1 MGWDW
6 LFKYS
11 WQTFER
17 GQLVFAGL
25 GAVWWLAAGFLL
37 ALGIAFAR
45 RCARWPLA
53 RRIAIHGLQLA
64 AAALLLGLIAAPAL
78 EVMRVAP
85 SVNTVAVLLD
95 TSASMALPAAGVR
108 SAGGAPLAEGETR
121 LDAAKRLLRDAIEP
135 ALGDVDVALFGF
147 DARLRGRQVH
157 GAEVAAAQP
166 QGHRTHLVDALTD
179 LASNYD
185 QGALAAVVVLT
196 DGADNGGGIDLEALA
211 AAAVPVH
218 PLGIG
223 PARIGGDVELR
234 SLTMP
239 RRAAPNTRVHAQLV
253 IHHANGG
260 EVQLRVRDGEAVL
273 ATETVTLD
281 PASAVVGKEIAFSS
295 GRAGLKEI
303 TVELAASGADPLPAN
318 NRRTRLLEVAA
329 SRYRVLYLE
338 GEPRWEFKFIR
349 RAVAEDDAI
358 DLLTWLRTTPRKSYR
373 QGVAHADELRGGFP
387 ATREALYGYQLLI
400 LGSLPAAA
408 LDDQQH
414 RWLEAFVSE
423 RGGSVLVLA
432 GRQAL
437 AAGGWDVKPLAQA
450 LPVVLARTAAQPSD
464 YASGEYA
471 VEPTPAGL
479 TLGFAPLDLRLGDAS
494 RDAVARWRTL
504 PKLADLQ
511 RLGVPKP
518 GATVL
523 LRARGEGGLAPLLVA
538 QPYGFGSSA
547 VLATAST
554 WRWRMRT
561 PPEDDRHALFWR
573 QLIRQLAA
581 AAQPQRRVS
590 VVPEGGALDVR
601 MTLKDALYQPV
612 VGASVTAHVT
622 QANGETFE
630 TSLPAAAGED
640 GVFGKTIPVQQD
652 GIYRV
657 DVAARLPD
665 RLGPVQTTTAM
676 ARVGSANMELFDAA
690 LNEPL
695 LARIARATGGRLWR
709 PDDLAELPEAIAYGG
724 AGIRERQRLPLW
736 DMPFL
741 FLLLVILKC
750 VEWSLRRYWGS
761 I

>member
-11 WQTFER
+11 WHTFEQ
-17 GQLVFAGL
+17 GQLVFGGISAI
-25 GAVWWLAAGFLL
+25 WWLAAALLL
-37 ALGIAFAR
+37 AFGIAFAR
-45 RCARWPLA
+45 RCAQWPLA
-53 RRIAIHGLQLA
+53 RRIAVHGLQLA
-64 AAALLLGLIAAPAL
+64 AAALLLGLIAGPAL
-78 EVMRVAP
+78 EITRVAP
-85 SVNTVAVLLD
+85 AANTVAVLLD
-95 TSASMALPAAGVR
+95 TSASMALPAHAGR
-108 SAGGAPLAEGETR
+108 APDGGGETR
-121 LDAAKRLLRDAIEP
+121 LDVAKRLLRDAIEP
-135 ALGDVDVALFGF
+135 AMGGIDVALFGF
-147 DARLRGRQVH
+147 DSALRGV
-157 GAEVAAAQP
+157 EVDAAQP
-166 QGHRTHLVDALTD
+166 RGDRTHLVEALTD

-196 DGADNGGGIDLEALA
+196 DGADNRGRGIDLEALT

-223 PARIGGDVELR
+223 PARIAGDVELR

-239 RRAAPNTRVHAQLV
+239 RLAAPNTRVYAQLV
-253 IHHANGG
+253 IHHADGG

-273 ATETVTLD
+273 ATETVALD
-281 PASAVVGKEIAFSS
+281 PASAVVSKEIAFSS

-303 TVELAASGADPLPAN
+303 TVELAAAGDDPLPAN
-318 NRRTRLLEVAA
+318 NLRTRLLEVAA

-373 QGVAHADELRGGFP
+373 QGVAHADELRSGFP
-387 ATREALYGYQLLI
+387 ATLEVLYGYQLLI

-414 RWLEAFVSE
+414 RWLESFVAE
-423 RGGSVLVLA
+423 RGGSVLALA

-450 LPVVLARTAAQPSD
+450 LPVALARTADQPPD
-464 YASGEYA
+464 YAPGEYA
-471 VEPTPAGL
+471 AEPTRAGRA
-479 TLGFAPLDLRLGDAS
+479 LGFAALDLDLGDAS
-494 RDAVARWRTL
+494 SDGPSPWQTL

-511 RLGVPKP
+511 RLGTPKP

-523 LRARGEGGLAPLLVA
+523 LQARGEGGVSPLLVA
-538 QPYGFGSSA
+538 QPYGFGSSV
-547 VLATAST
+547 VLASAST

-561 PPEDDRHALFWR
+561 PPEDTRHALFWR

-581 AAQPQRRVS
+581 AAQSRRRVA
-590 VVPEGGALDVR
+590 VAAEGKALEVR
-601 MTLKDALYQPV
+601 VALKDAVYQPV
-612 VGASVTAHVT
+612 VGASVTAEVT
-622 QANGETFE
+622 QANGATFE
-630 TSLPAAAGED
+630 TSLQGAGED
-640 GVFGKTIPVQQD
+640 GVFGKTIAVPQD

-657 DVAARLPD
+657 DVAARLPGQ
-665 RLGPVQTTTAM
+665 LGPVQTTTTM
-676 ARVGSANMELFDAA
+676 ARVGSVNVELFDAA

-695 LARIARATGGRLWR
+695 LARIAEATGGRLWR
-709 PDDLAELPEAIAYGG
+709 SDDLAELPEAIAYGG